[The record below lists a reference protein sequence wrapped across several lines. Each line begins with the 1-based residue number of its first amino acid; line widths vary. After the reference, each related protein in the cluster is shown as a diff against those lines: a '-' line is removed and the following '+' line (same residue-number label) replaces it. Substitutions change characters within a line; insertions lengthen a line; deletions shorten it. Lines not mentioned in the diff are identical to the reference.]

1 MNEPNITVGKVCVF
15 DYYCYFQER
24 AIIKPPP
31 DYTVVGLLLQIKQFN
46 PRVVYKILVLIDTE
60 SNSFYR
66 HNPGEVMMLDSA
78 KTVVKEL

>member
-31 DYTVVGLLLQIKQFN
+31 DHTIVGLLLQIKQFN
-46 PRVVYKILVLIDTE
+46 LHVVYKILVLIDTT
-60 SNSFYR
+60 NISFYR
-66 HNPGEVMMLDSA
+66 HNPGEVMMLDSV
-78 KTVVKEL
+78 KTVMKEL